1 MPYQDG
7 PMPKE
12 LHRIQK
18 GNIGGVLLPAGGFR
32 KREYV
37 VRFGRWRASMGKF
50 YLSEFIPE
58 EDLDDLAQAVMFMRT
73 RLAEARSRKNARFFK
88 GL

>member
-18 GNIGGVLLPAGGFR
+18 GNIGGLLLPAGGFR

-37 VRFGRWRASMGKF
+37 VKFGRWRASMGKF

-58 EDLDDLAQAVMFMRT
+58 EDIDDLANAVNSMRS
-73 RLAEARSRKNARFFK
+73 RLAAARSHQKFNR
-88 GL
+88 